1 MTERTC
7 GASRSENAGMSNER
21 QVRILSAARL
31 RFPGAGS
38 SAQGKSGPKA
48 RSKDVVDGQQVEIPV
63 LQCIR
68 NVGTQTE
75 SRSREWRNRCKR
87 GRRTA
92 GKSAVQFEDVTR
104 SEIKVAKPV
113 SWLSGKA
120 AIVYIVPVP

>member
-1 MTERTC
+1 MKFLYC
-7 GASRSENAGMSNER
+7 NVSEMWGHR
-21 QVRILSAARL
+21 QRA
-31 RFPGAGS
+31 GAG
-38 SAQGKSGPKA
+38 
-48 RSKDVVDGQQVEIPV
+48 
-63 LQCIR
+63 
-68 NVGTQTE
+68 
-75 SRSREWRNRCKR
+75 EWRNRCKR